1 MAAPRPYV
9 ATKTGAASA
18 APAGSVPIEIYGVSG
33 GGAGG
38 PVDIGDVTG
47 LQAALN
53 SKLDETTFDAYTASA
68 ETAFEGLERAVT
80 TNTANLASTTATAN
94 SAEAAATAAQTAA
107 NGADTKAGNAQTTAN
122 AAKAT
127 ADAALPKTDKR
138 VPIVLTKAAYDALNP
153 PVAGQV
159 YYIQG

>member
-18 APAGSVPIEIYGVSG
+18 APAGSIPIEIYGVSG

-53 SKLDETTFDAYTASA
+53 LKLDETTFDAYKASA
-68 ETAFEGLERAVT
+68 ETAFDGLEQAVT
-80 TNTANLASTTATAN
+80 TNTTNLANTTATAN
-94 SAEAAATAAQTAA
+94 TAVQPD
-107 NGADTKAGNAQTTAN
+107 N
-122 AAKAT
+122 
-127 ADAALPKTDKR
+127 KR
-138 VPIVLTKAAYDALNP
+138 LPIVLTRAAYDALNP
-153 PVAGQV
+153 PVTGQV

>member
-33 GGAGG
+33 GGSGG

-47 LQAALN
+47 LRAALN

-68 ETAFEGLERAVT
+68 ETAFEGLEQAVT
-80 TNTANLASTTATAN
+80 TNTTKLASTTATAN
-94 SAEAAATAAQTAA
+94 TAVQPD
-107 NGADTKAGNAQTTAN
+107 N
-122 AAKAT
+122 
-127 ADAALPKTDKR
+127 KR
-138 VPIVLTKAAYDALNP
+138 LPIVLTRAAYDALNP
-153 PVAGQV
+153 PVTGQV

>member
-33 GGAGG
+33 GGGGG

-47 LQAALN
+47 LQAALD
-53 SKLDETTFDAYTASA
+53 SKLDETAFETYTAAA
-68 ETAFEGLERAVT
+68 EAAFDGLEQAVS
-80 TNTANLASTTATAN
+80 TNTANLANTAATAN
-94 SAEAAATAAQTAA
+94 SAVQPD
-107 NGADTKAGNAQTTAN
+107 N
-122 AAKAT
+122 
-127 ADAALPKTDKR
+127 KR
-138 VPIVLTKAAYDALNP
+138 LPIVLTRAAYDALNP
-153 PVAGQV
+153 PVTGQV

>member
-53 SKLDETTFDAYTASA
+53 SKLDETAFDAYTASA
-68 ETAFEGLERAVT
+68 ETAFDGLEQAVT
-80 TNTANLASTTATAN
+80 TNTTNLAN
-94 SAEAAATAAQTAA
+94 TAA
-107 NGADTKAGNAQTTAN
+107 TAN
-122 AAKAT
+122 AAVKP
-127 ADAALPKTDKR
+127 DNKR
-138 VPIVLTKAAYDALNP
+138 LPIVLTRAAYDALNP
-153 PVAGQV
+153 PVTGQV

>member
-68 ETAFEGLERAVT
+68 EAAFDGLEQAVT
-80 TNTANLASTTATAN
+80 TNTTNLANTTATAN
-94 SAEAAATAAQTAA
+94 TAVQPD
-107 NGADTKAGNAQTTAN
+107 N
-122 AAKAT
+122 
-127 ADAALPKTDKR
+127 KR
-138 VPIVLTKAAYDALNP
+138 LPIVLTRAAYDALNP
-153 PVAGQV
+153 PVTGQV

>member
-9 ATKTGAASA
+9 ATKTGSASA

-68 ETAFEGLERAVT
+68 ETAFEGLEQAVA
-80 TNTANLASTTATAN
+80 TNTTKLASTTATAN
-94 SAEAAATAAQTAA
+94 TAVQPD
-107 NGADTKAGNAQTTAN
+107 N
-122 AAKAT
+122 
-127 ADAALPKTDKR
+127 KR
-138 VPIVLTKAAYDALNP
+138 LPIVLTRAAYDALNP
-153 PVAGQV
+153 PVTGQV

>member
-68 ETAFEGLERAVT
+68 ETAFEGLEQAVT
-80 TNTANLASTTATAN
+80 TNTTNLANTTATAN
-94 SAEAAATAAQTAA
+94 TAVQPD
-107 NGADTKAGNAQTTAN
+107 N
-122 AAKAT
+122 
-127 ADAALPKTDKR
+127 KR
-138 VPIVLTKAAYDALNP
+138 LPIVLTRAAYDALNP
-153 PVAGQV
+153 PVTGQV